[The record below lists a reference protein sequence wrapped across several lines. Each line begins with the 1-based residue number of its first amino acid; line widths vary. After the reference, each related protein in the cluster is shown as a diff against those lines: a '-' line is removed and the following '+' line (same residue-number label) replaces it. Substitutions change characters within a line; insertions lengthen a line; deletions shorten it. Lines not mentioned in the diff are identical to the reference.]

1 MELKKFVQKY
11 NGKSIDFDKAYGA
24 QCVDVFRQYCAEV
37 LNIEHTGG
45 VNGAKDLFLD
55 YFKMPKEQKY
65 FMLVKDKDGVKY
77 KEGDVLVW
85 NATKTNQYGH
95 VAILLSEMSG
105 DLLVFE
111 QNGFTQDGAK
121 IVLRTKE
128 NLLGALRFNASSK
141 IL

>member
-1 MELKKFVQKY
+1 MTVKEFVQKY
-11 NGKSIDFDKAYGA
+11 NGKKVDYDKMYGA
-24 QCVDVFRQYCAEV
+24 QCVDVFRQYCADV

-65 FMLVKDKDGVKY
+65 FMLVKDKDGTKY

-85 NATKTNQYGH
+85 NSTKTNQYGH
-95 VAILLSEMSG
+95 VAILLAEMSG
-105 DLLVFE
+105 DLIVFE

-128 NLLGALRFNASSK
+128 NLLGALRYFGDYA
-141 IL
+141 